1 MITLADFDTFP
12 DFPVP
17 GVLFYDIAPILASPE
32 RFRDACDALTP
43 PPGEG
48 VDLIAGVDARGFIF
62 APVIAQDLGIGMTMV
77 RKKGK
82 LPGELLE
89 ANATIEYGSS
99 ELTLNPQGVDHVRLA
114 GAVRPHHAR
123 DPWLKLE
130 RGRRREGLESP
141 ERQRFQMHG
150 ASLVKGARRSLTARE
165 TRCRSRGW
173 RTRHCPIRGPGSA
186 APWWATG
193 GQGLP

>member
-1 MITLADFDTFP
+1 MITLEDFDTFP

-32 RFRDACDALTP
+32 RFRAACDALTP

-82 LPGELLE
+82 MPGVLLE
-89 ANATIEYGSS
+89 ADATIEYGSS
-99 ELTLNPQGVDHVRLA
+99 ELTLNPQGI
-114 GAVRPHHAR
+114 
-123 DPWLKLE
+123 E
-130 RGRRREGLESP
+130 GRRV
-141 ERQRFQMHG
+141 
-150 ASLVKGARRSLTARE
+150 LVIDDVL
-165 TRCRSRGW
+165 
-173 RTRHCPIRGPGSA
+173 
-186 APWWATG
+186 ATG
-193 GQGLP
+193 GTALAVADLLERAGAASVQFGFLLEIGALPGREVLAGHLVHSALVV